1 MRASGLATAKV
12 SCKKTKEQGTRI
24 MSHIVYGVWNGAVHD
39 YRDPSKPQP
48 ENPVALRGLDEFNP
62 GNQIKAFVGDRGFF
76 VLEKGVSLI
85 DTFWRYMDKAAEQ
98 SCGKCT
104 PCRMGTVLVRDA
116 LADLKGGNLSSLSLD
131 DIVALARQMTDTSLC
146 GLGMTCG
153 KALLEALENF
163 RDEFEAEIEDGKQ
176 PEQSGMVYVT
186 APCIEACPS
195 KINVPQ
201 YIDYIR
207 DGKPSHS
214 LGVILQKYP
223 MAATCGRVCVRF
235 CEMACR
241 RNLVDEAVGI
251 KTLKRYV
258 ADYQKD
264 TGALTFSKAMIADPL
279 PPSFKVA
286 VVGAGPAGV
295 SAAYHLLL
303 HGYHVDIFEAQEQAG
318 GMAAIGIPSYR
329 LPKDVLQS
337 EMDIIT
343 ELGGRFLF
351 NQKLGRDYSVDD
363 LFAKGYRA
371 VFLGLGCQEGT
382 KMGVANEDTSL
393 GGYESGI
400 GFLLKVHDHVAGVKT
415 IKMEGDVV
423 VVGGGNVAMDCVR
436 SAIRMGARTV
446 HLVYRRT
453 RDDMPADKEEI
464 TAAEAEGIVMHYLT
478 NPTEIMSEDGKVV
491 GVKLVHMRQT
501 EKDAKGR
508 RNVEPIPGTERIL
521 PCTTVIAAIGQQVQS
536 GALTEKDGVK
546 LNKWKCVDVD
556 KASLG
561 TSREGVFAGG
571 DCETGAATLISAMA
585 AGLKAA
591 RAIDDWVRLGRVR
604 FFPRSRMR
612 QILRDNNVLAQDV
625 EEIPVKSEYRVH
637 HPELDPNIR
646 KQMFE
651 EVERPISR
659 EEAYH
664 EAKRC
669 MRCYR
674 VYSVITA
681 QPVPESHH

>member
-1 MRASGLATAKV
+1 MA
-12 SCKKTKEQGTRI
+12 
-24 MSHIVYGVWNGAVHD
+24 HIVYGVWNGAVHD
-39 YRDPSKPQP
+39 YRDPNKPVP
-48 ENPVALRGLDEFNP
+48 DNAVALRGLDAFND
-62 GNQIKAFVGDRGFF
+62 GNPIRAFVGDRGFF
-76 VLEKGVSLI
+76 ILDKGVSLI
-85 DTFWRYMDKAAEQ
+85 DTFWRYMEKSAEQ

-104 PCRMGTVLVRDA
+104 PCRMGTVLIRDA
-116 LADLKGGNLSSLSLD
+116 LNELRQGKPSPLDLD
-131 DIVALARQMTDTSLC
+131 DITELSRQMTDTSLC
-146 GLGMTCG
+146 GLGITCG
-153 KALLEALENF
+153 RALTDALENF
-163 RDEFEAEIEDGKQ
+163 RDEFEAEIAAGKQ
-176 PEQSGMVYVT
+176 PEQEGMVYVT

-258 ADYQKD
+258 ADYQTE
-264 TGALTFSKAMIADPL
+264 TGALTFSKAMVKETL
-279 PPSFKVA
+279 PASMRVA

-295 SAAYHLLL
+295 SCAYHLLL
-303 HGYHVDIFEAQEQAG
+303 HGYHVDIYEAMEHAG

-343 ELGGRFLF
+343 QLGGHFLF
-351 NQKLGRDYSVDD
+351 NQKLGRDYTVND
-363 LFAKGYRA
+363 LFARGYRA

-382 KMGVANEDTSL
+382 KMGVINEDPKYA
-393 GGYESGI
+393 GYDSGI
-400 GFLLKVHDHVAGVKT
+400 GFLLKVHDHVAG
-415 IKMEGDVV
+415 IKETKLEGDVV

-436 SAIRMGARTV
+436 SAVRMGARTV

-453 RDDMPADKEEI
+453 REDMPADKEEI
-464 TAAEAEGIVMHYLT
+464 TAAEAEGIVMHFLT
-478 NPTEIMSEDGKVV
+478 NPTEILSENGKVT
-491 GVKLVHMRQT
+491 GIKLVHMRQT
-501 EKDAKGR
+501 EVDARGR
-508 RNVEPIPGTERIL
+508 RNVEPVPGSEREL
-521 PCTTVIAAIGQQVQS
+521 HCTLVIAAIGQQVQS
-536 GALTEKDGVK
+536 GAITEADGVK
-546 LNKWKCVDVD
+546 LDKWRTVQAN
-556 KASLG
+556 KASLA
-561 TSREGVFAGG
+561 TSRPGVFAGG
-571 DCETGAATLISAMA
+571 DCETGPSTLIHAMA

-591 RAIDDWVRLGRVR
+591 RAIDDWVRLGEVR
-604 FFPRSRMR
+604 FFPRSRIR
-612 QILRDNNVLAQDV
+612 QILHENKLLASDV
-625 EEIPVKSEYRVH
+625 TEIPVKSEYRVH

-669 MRCYR
+669 LRCYR
-674 VYSVITA
+674 VYSVITE
-681 QPVPESHH
+681 QPIPESHS

>member
-1 MRASGLATAKV
+1 MA
-12 SCKKTKEQGTRI
+12 
-24 MSHIVYGVWNGAVHD
+24 HIVYGVWNGAVHD
-39 YRDPSKPQP
+39 YRDPNKPMP
-48 ENPVALRGLDEFNP
+48 ENAVALRGLDVFNE
-62 GNQIKAFVGDRGFF
+62 GNPIRAFVGDRGFF
-76 VLEKGVSLI
+76 VLDKGVSLI
-85 DTFWRYMDKAAEQ
+85 DTFWRYIDKAAEQ

-116 LADLKGGNLSSLSLD
+116 LDDMRHGRPAALDLD

-153 KALLEALENF
+153 RALVDALEYF
-163 RDEFEAEIEDGKQ
+163 RDEFEREIAEGAQ
-176 PEQSGMVYVT
+176 PEQEGMVYVT

-207 DGKPSHS
+207 DGKPEHS

-251 KTLKRYV
+251 KTLKRFV
-258 ADYQKD
+258 ADYQNR
-264 TGALTFSKAMIADPL
+264 TGALTFSKAMINETL
-279 PPSFKVA
+279 PPSMKVA
-286 VVGAGPAGV
+286 VVGAGPSGV
-295 SAAYHLLL
+295 SCAYHLLL
-303 HGYHVDIFEAQEQAG
+303 HGYHVDIYEAMEQAG

-329 LPKDVLQS
+329 LPKDVLLS

-343 ELGGRFLF
+343 QLGGRFLF
-351 NQKLGRDYSVDD
+351 NQKLGRDYSIND
-363 LFAKGYRA
+363 LFGKGYRA

-382 KMGVANEDTSL
+382 KLGVDNEDTTL

-400 GFLLKVHDHVAGVKT
+400 GFLLKVHDHVAG
-415 IKMEGDVV
+415 IKETKIEGDVV

-436 SAIRMGARTV
+436 SAVRMGARTV

-453 RDDMPADKEEI
+453 REDMPADKEEI
-464 TAAEAEGIVMHYLT
+464 VAAEDEGIVMHFLT
-478 NPTEIMSEDGKVV
+478 NPTEILSADGRVT

-501 EKDAKGR
+501 EKDARGR
-508 RNVEPIPGTERIL
+508 RNVEPIPGSER
-521 PCTTVIAAIGQQVQS
+521 TVNCSMIIAAIGQQIQS

-546 LNKWKCVDVD
+546 LNKWRTVEVN
-556 KASLG
+556 KASLA

-571 DCETGAATLISAMA
+571 DCETGPATLIHAMA

-591 RAIDDWVRLGRVR
+591 RAIDDWVRLGEVR

-612 QILRDNNVLAQDV
+612 QILRENKMLASDV
-625 EEIPVKSEYRVH
+625 AEIPVKSEYRVH

-651 EVERPISR
+651 EVERSISI
-659 EEAYH
+659 EEAYR

-674 VYSVITA
+674 VYSVVTGRPIPA
-681 QPVPESHH
+681 SHS